1 MYGVS
6 SETEEESV
14 ILEETQ
20 VTQEMLEE
28 QLVRIVTKELLDLI
42 SKSHSNIY

>member
-1 MYGVS
+1 MFEHGFMFYVLRGS
-6 SETEEESV
+6 EEESL

-28 QLVRIVTKELLDLI
+28 QLVRIVTRELLDLI
-42 SKSHSNIY
+42 SK